1 MGDRKPAIFHRSDP
15 FYRSGFKRNIK
26 ISRYTNLKKIIY
38 KYMKTNNIKQFLKSN
53 ICLQSDKKVFDFWRC
68 QIHNDAVSGNSV
80 FPDAKAYFSGRI
92 PGWKGILASLAL
104 VFSLSAATGWG
115 QTTTTI
121 NFDTVGNWT
130 QGGATAFTS
139 YSNHSYSESNW
150 SFTGARVIRNTT
162 AVQDVVAGAFGTYS
176 WRLEDGVGARSLT
189 ATFNSA
195 ATITAFG
202 FDVRRWDNTPDPSY
216 TIEYSTNSG
225 TNWTSTGT
233 TINNAYLGSS
243 AWKTFTFSL
252 PSSSAVT
259 SGQFRVRVVGS
270 AGERIMI
277 DNFQWTVG
285 AAAAPSITLADNGSQ
300 VGASSV
306 AAGTAS
312 VILHQSSLAVTAAN
326 ATLTGVSFTTAGTY
340 SASDVS
346 NFKVWYSADNSFSS
360 STDTLLGTI
369 SSSLGAG
376 AKSVSS
382 LNQVINSGSTGY
394 LFITSDIAASPTGG
408 VTLSV
413 SALITS
419 DVTFSSGTKSG
430 STTAGGAKTL
440 QAAAL
445 PNGPALSAA
454 GSATVDG
461 DFNVTFAEN
470 ATWRGAISGVTVDGT
485 ALTAGWSA
493 STSGQITFTPSASN
507 PANLLRTPGSKTIVV
522 SATGYNPNSV
532 TQSIGVGQPAK
543 LAITTQPTAPADNG
557 AALAVQPVVVIRDQY
572 DNLTTSTASVVAT
585 KGDAGSWTLGGTTTV
600 AAISGTATFSGLTA
614 TSTGAVTGATITF
627 SSGSLTAA
635 TSNPGFNIPAPNHI
649 SLATAGT
656 PVTENF
662 NSLASTGTS
671 SLLPLGWYILESGSS
686 ANTTYAAGTGSDT
699 GGNTYSFGASGSSD
713 RALGGLQSGT
723 VNPSW
728 GVKAVNNTGATITTL
743 AISYTGETWRVGAA
757 NRSDR
762 IDFQYSTDATSL
774 STGTWTDAN
783 SLDYANPG
791 QAATGS
797 GSIQHSATISGAITG
812 LNIANGATV
821 WIRWTDFDA
830 TNADDGMAVEDF
842 SIVVPVAPTIA
853 TGTAGSITAT
863 GVTITGNNVSADGG
877 SAITERG
884 VVYGT
889 STNPTT
895 SATKVTSTGTTGTY
909 NSTLTG
915 LLSGTTYY
923 VRAYAINAVGTSYGS
938 DVTVLTL
945 PGAPATPTVSGVTTT
960 GFTANWSATTGASSY
975 RLDISTASNFATF
988 VSSYGDLTV
997 NGTSQAVTG
1006 LTPGTTYYAR
1016 VRAVNASGTGANSAT
1031 LTQATT
1037 GVPEIAV
1044 ESPVGTGVASGGSRA
1059 DFGTLTVNS
1068 TADFTFRVLNSGSA
1082 ALSVTGITF
1091 GGTHASD
1098 FTVVGGSTATIAAG
1112 GSQDFT
1118 IRFTPGAD
1126 GARTGTVT
1134 FANDDSDEGTYVI
1147 SLSGTGSAAPV
1158 APTVTSS
1165 AASLITA
1172 TGVTLNG
1179 NVNADG
1185 GAGITER
1192 GFVYSSSDSTP
1203 TIEEGATKVTTTG
1216 TTGSASE
1223 AVTGLANSTLYYFR
1237 VYASNSAGTSYGSV
1251 LSFTTLKGQP
1261 ALHVTGFA
1269 AGTITTANIPS
1280 IWTGATA
1287 DGYLLRVSSTTVSDP
1302 NDGTAVG
1309 DDTDLSDGAGTI
1321 NLASN
1326 VTSYSSFT
1334 GFAAGTTYTFKLYPY
1349 HNSGVNIDYLVADAP
1364 SFSAK
1369 LLPVAPGSVP
1379 TFASVTATGFTVNWS
1394 AVTGADSYRLD
1405 VSTASNFSSFV
1416 GGYEN
1421 LEVTGGTS
1429 QAVTGLSANTQYF
1442 ARVRAVNTAGTGAS
1456 SSTGNQ
1462 TTSQLSAPT
1471 TLAASSITSSGF
1483 TANWNTVTGATGYS
1497 LDLIGQT
1504 NTSDDFEDGNLTSN
1518 LVWSGDTSSYSVLTS
1533 TTLPNGLASTDGFYL
1548 GVNSSVGNS
1557 TLTTPSSETAEWRFS
1572 LGSTTFNP
1580 ATSNFFGVI
1589 LMSSAAITGDPIAT
1603 GTSWNGYYLKIG
1615 VDGPTDPVELWR
1627 RSGTTSTKVGDF
1639 SGSPNYGTGALE
1651 EGINVRITRSAGG
1664 VFELFTSSGFT
1675 YSAAPT
1681 TSRGTLTDS
1690 AHITSSHFGIFTR
1703 FSNPATTRRVYLDNL
1718 VLPNAT
1724 RSITLNTLALG
1735 DVSSQGITGL
1745 SSATQY
1751 SYVVRATSATSTS
1764 ANSDVRAVTT
1774 KGTSSITVNSG
1785 TTSLTYSG
1793 SAQGPTFTVTGSTGA
1808 LSYSY
1813 AGTGAT
1819 TYGPTA
1825 TAPTN
1830 VGTYTVTA
1838 TVAADA
1844 NFDGATSS
1852 ATAFS
1857 IQAATLGSGAITLT
1871 PVVDGS
1877 YTASAAGVSGFTLSY
1892 AGRSANGVTTSYAS
1906 SASAPTLPGFYTVT
1920 ATSSDANYSGSKSEN
1935 YFIAGL
1941 VAGNDSVTKPTDNSR
1956 IKIPVATL
1964 LANDGRIL
1972 GNGTVQTATLSITG
1986 VTQGTGT
1993 AASISGAFVLFTPAN
2008 GNSGDSFTYTL
2019 TDSSGNLTATGTVT
2033 VSPEAAPPSFD
2044 LQIVGQGTASYN
2056 GTQTSITMDFI
2067 GVPNQSYTV
2076 EYKGDLAEASWTSAG
2091 AQSTGSTGSFSVT
2104 FTKAGDHTTDW
2115 NGSMF
2120 FRASVAP

>member
-1 MGDRKPAIFHRSDP
+1 MNQRFT
-15 FYRSGFKRNIK
+15 RN
-26 ISRYTNLKKIIY
+26 
-38 KYMKTNNIKQFLKSN
+38 KQHATARL
-53 ICLQSDKKVFDFWRC
+53 
-68 QIHNDAVSGNSV
+68 G
-80 FPDAKAYFSGRI
+80 
-92 PGWKGILASLAL
+92 LAAAL
-104 VFSLSAATGWG
+104 VMALSAATGWG
-115 QTTTTI
+115 QSNPTAHDLALSSFTFTGFANSATTTYPTSMQGWTFGSTEASSATTGPASADRVLVANTDTI
-121 NFDTVGNWT
+121 TTASIRNEGTSGISLLSSGTVGLGAICVSVNSTGRTNLQVTWT
-130 QGGATAFTS
+130 AADMVSTS
-139 YSNHSYSESNW
+139 TRVMGVKLQYRVGTSG
-150 SFTGARVIRNTT
+150 SFT
-162 AVQDVVAGAFGTYS
+162 DVASSTY
-176 WRLEDGVGARSLT
+176 T
-189 ATFNSA
+189 
-195 ATITAFG
+195 
-202 FDVRRWDNTPDPSY
+202 
-216 TIEYSTNSG
+216 
-225 TNWTSTGT
+225 
-233 TINNAYLGSS
+233 SS
-243 AWKTFTFSL
+243 A
-252 PSSSAVT
+252 SS
-259 SGQFRVRVVGS
+259 
-270 AGERIMI
+270 
-277 DNFQWTVG
+277 
-285 AAAAPSITLADNGSQ
+285 AAAAQTFSNIALPEAAENQSVVQIRWLYYFASGSGARDRIRIDDITVASSAAAATPSITLADNGSQ

-306 AAGTAS
+306 AAGTAN
-312 VILHQSSLAVTAAN
+312 VILHQSSLAVTTAN

-382 LNQVINSGSTGY
+382 LSQAINSGSTGY

-408 VTLSV
+408 VTLNV
-413 SALITS
+413 SALTTS

-454 GSATVDG
+454 GSATVDEA
-461 DFNVTFAEN
+461 FNVTFAEN
-470 ATWRGAISGVTVDGT
+470 ATWRGAITGVTVDGT
-485 ALTAGWSA
+485 ALTGGWSA

-522 SATGYNPNSV
+522 SAAGYNP
-532 TQSIGVGQPAK
+532 TQVIQLIGVGAPAK

-557 AALAVQPVVVIRDQY
+557 AALAVQPVVAIQDQY
-572 DNLTTSTASVVAT
+572 GNATTSTASVTAAAAQGT
-585 KGDAGSWTLGGTTTV
+585 WTLGGTVTR
-600 AAISGTATFSGLTA
+600 AAVSGTATFSGLTA
-614 TSTGAVTGATITF
+614 TSSGAVTGATITF
-627 SSGSLTAA
+627 TSGSLTAA

-671 SLLPLGWYILESGSS
+671 NSSLPLGWYILETGSS

-728 GVKAVNNTGATITTL
+728 GVKVVNNTGATITTL
-743 AISYTGETWRVGAA
+743 AISYIGETWRVGAV

-774 STGTWTDAN
+774 STGTWIDAN

-791 QAATGS
+791 QAVTGS

-812 LNIANGATV
+812 LNIANGAFFF
-821 WIRWTDFDA
+821 IRWTDLDA
-830 TNADDGMAVEDF
+830 SGSDDGMAIEDF
-842 SIVVPVAPTIA
+842 SIAVPVAPTIA

-863 GVTITGNNVSADGG
+863 GATITGNNASADGG
-877 SAITERG
+877 GAISERG
-884 VVYGT
+884 VVWAT
-889 STNPTT
+889 TANPTVG
-895 SATKVTSTGTTGTY
+895 AGTKVTDASTGTGTF

-915 LLSGTTYY
+915 LASGTTHYA
-923 VRAYAINAVGTSYGS
+923 RAYAINVAGTSYGN
-938 DVTVLTL
+938 DVTVLTV
-945 PGAPATPTVSGVTTT
+945 PGTPATPTSSSVGTT
-960 GFTANWSATTGASSY
+960 GFTVNWSATTGATSY
-975 RLDISTASNFATF
+975 RLDLSTASNFGTL
-988 VSSYGDLTV
+988 VSDYSDLTV
-997 NGTSQAVTG
+997 NSTSQAVSG

-1059 DFGTLTVNS
+1059 DFGTLTVAN

-1134 FANDDSDEGTYVI
+1134 FGNSDSDEGSYVI

-1172 TGVTLNG
+1172 TGATLNG
-1179 NVNADG
+1179 TVNADG
-1185 GAGITER
+1185 GAGITGR
-1192 GFVYSSSDSTP
+1192 GFVYSSTDSTP
-1203 TIEEGATKVTTTG
+1203 TIEEGAGQVTTTG
-1216 TTGSASE
+1216 TTGAASE

-1261 ALHVTGFA
+1261 PLHVTGFA
-1269 AGTITTANIPS
+1269 AGTITTANIPAT
-1280 IWTGATA
+1280 WTGATA
-1287 DGYLLRVSSTTVSDP
+1287 DGYLLRVSSTTVNDP
-1302 NDGTAVG
+1302 TDGTTVG

-1334 GFAAGTTYTFKLYPY
+1334 GFAAGTTYIFKLYPY
-1349 HNSGVNIDYLVADAP
+1349 NNSGANIDYLATGVP
-1364 SFSAK
+1364 SFEAE
-1369 LLPVAPGSVP
+1369 LLPAAPASAP

-1405 VSTASNFSSFV
+1405 VSTASDFASFV

-1442 ARVRAVNTAGTGAS
+1442 ARVRAVNTSGTGANS
-1456 SSTGNQ
+1456 ATGNQ
-1462 TTSQLSAPT
+1462 TTSQLSAPA

-1483 TANWNTVTGATGYS
+1483 TANWNSVSGATGYRVDVYS
-1497 LDLIGQT
+1497 TIVGTDLIISEYVEG
-1504 NTSDDFEDGNLTSN
+1504 SSN
-1518 LVWSGDTSSYSVLTS
+1518 NKYIEIFNASS
-1533 TTLPNGLASTDGFYL
+1533 
-1548 GVNSSVGNS
+1548 SSVTLSDYEVRLFINGATTASSTQNLGSLTGGPSTLAAGAVLVLRNGQANLSLPAGVTAFVSSGVTGYNGDDALAIWKTSANAYVDIFGVIGTDPGTGWTGGSNS
-1557 TLTTPSSETAEWRFS
+1557 TLDKTLRRK
-1572 LGSTTFNP
+1572 STVG
-1580 ATSNFFGVI
+1580 AGV
-1589 LMSSAAITGDPIAT
+1589 T
-1603 GTSWNGYYLKIG
+1603 
-1615 VDGPTDPVELWR
+1615 
-1627 RSGTTSTKVGDF
+1627 
-1639 SGSPNYGTGALE
+1639 
-1651 EGINVRITRSAGG
+1651 
-1664 VFELFTSSGFT
+1664 
-1675 YSAAPT
+1675 
-1681 TSRGTLTDS
+1681 
-1690 AHITSSHFGIFTR
+1690 
-1703 FSNPATTRRVYLDNL
+1703 SNPASFSTLGTQWDQFDVDTASGLGSHSLTTFLTGFQ
-1718 VLPNAT
+1718 NADAGNT
-1724 RSITLNTLALG
+1724 TSLN
-1735 DVSSQGITGL
+1735 VTG
-1745 SSATQY
+1745 AAAAQQY

-1764 ANSDVRAVTT
+1764 PNSDVRTVTT

-1785 TTSLTYSG
+1785 TTSLTFSG
-1793 SAQGPTFTVTGSTGA
+1793 AAQGPTFTVTGSAGA

-1838 TVAADA
+1838 TAAADA
-1844 NFDGATSS
+1844 SFDGAVSA
-1852 ATAFS
+1852 ATAFTIAKATPS
-1857 IQAATLGSGAITLT
+1857 ITAAPTASAITYGQTLADSVLSGGTASVAGGFAFTSSSTAPNAGTASQGVTFTPTDTTNYNTATTTVSVTVNPASLASNQITLT
-1871 PVVDGS
+1871 PGAGNA
-1877 YTASAAGVSGFTLSY
+1877 YTASGPAGSTFTISY
-1892 AGRSANGVTTSYAS
+1892 AGRSANGITTTYS
-1906 SASAPTLPGFYTVT
+1906 SATAPTSAGYYTVT
-1920 ATSSDANYSGSKSEN
+1920 AAATGNYTGSN
-1935 YFIAGL
+1935 TADYFVAGP
-1941 VAGNDSVTKPTDNSR
+1941 VAGNDSATKPADNSR
-1956 IKIPVATL
+1956 IKIPTATL
-1964 LANDGRIL
+1964 LANDSRIHTD
-1972 GNGTVQTATLSITG
+1972 GTSPTDNLSITA
-1986 VTQGTGT
+1986 VANGTG
-1993 AASISGAFVLFTPAN
+1993 AASISGAFVLFTPSAA
-2008 GNSGDSFTYTL
+2008 GTDSFTYTV
-2019 TDSSGNLTATGTVT
+2019 TDAVTGKTAIGTVT
-2033 VSPEAAPPSFD
+2033 VTTEVAPPSFT
-2044 LQIVGQGTASYN
+2044 LQIVGQGTASFD
-2056 GTQTSITMDFI
+2056 GTQTAVTMDFI
-2067 GVPNQSYTV
+2067 GVPNQNYTV
-2076 EYKGDLAEASWTSAG
+2076 EYKGELSEASWTSAG
-2091 AQSTGSTGSFSVT
+2091 AQPTGSTGSFSVT
-2104 FTKAGDHTTDW
+2104 FTKAGNHTADW